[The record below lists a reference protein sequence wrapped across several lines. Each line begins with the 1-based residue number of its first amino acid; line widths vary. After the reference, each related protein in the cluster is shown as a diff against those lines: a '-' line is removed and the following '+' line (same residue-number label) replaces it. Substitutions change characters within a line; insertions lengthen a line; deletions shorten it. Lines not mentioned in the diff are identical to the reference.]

1 MLVWIIFISAI
12 LVFMVVDLGFFNRKA
27 HVISLREASTWT
39 LMWVFVALVFA
50 GVIFLIYKNALVDNI
65 DNLSPRSAVIKY
77 ITGYLIELSLSVDN
91 IFIMAV
97 IFSTFS
103 IPAKYQHRVLFWG
116 ILGAIVFRLL
126 MILFGVMLIHKFD
139 WITYVFGAF
148 LLYTA
153 VNMFIKRNKES
164 DFRNSLIYKL
174 IKRMFPVTD
183 SLKGQRFFLKYKGKI
198 IITPLLVALMAIE
211 AADLLFAV
219 DSVPAIL
226 AITSDP
232 FLVFSSNILAILG
245 LRSMYFFLSN
255 MLDRFRNLKFS
266 LIVILLYVGIKMI
279 LSHYPLIGEY
289 FTEWVSLTFII
300 LAMLGGILTSGR
312 AASKD

>member
-12 LVFMVVDLGFFNRKA
+12 LAFMVVDLGVFNRKA
-27 HVISLREASTWT
+27 HVISLREATTWT

-50 GVIFLIYKNALVDNI
+50 SVIYLIYKNALVENI
-65 DNLSPRSAVIKY
+65 DSLSPRSAVIKY

-164 DFRNSLIYKL
+164 DFRHSLIYKL

-183 SLKGQRFFLKYKGKI
+183 GLKGQRFFLKYKGKI
-198 IITPLLVALMAIE
+198 IITPLLVALRTLIIFLTTFLISSPLGTTLHSS
-211 AADLLFAV
+211 DRIGSSHFLISNNNLFFLKKYSFLLFC
-219 DSVPAIL
+219 L
-226 AITSDP
+226 
-232 FLVFSSNILAILG
+232 
-245 LRSMYFFLSN
+245 FFLFAFALAFPLGFV
-255 MLDRFRNLKFS
+255 MLSPL
-266 LIVILLYVGIKMI
+266 LLY
-279 LSHYPLIGEY
+279 S
-289 FTEWVSLTFII
+289 
-300 LAMLGGILTSGR
+300 
-312 AASKD
+312 